1 MNKQGIDVS
10 KWQPQIDWQK
20 VKADGIDFAIIR
32 VGLCYNNG
40 ALKLDSAFTQHI
52 KGALAAGLDVGV
64 YLYSY
69 ATTVQAAKRAAQEV
83 IKAVKPYKLT
93 YPIAFDIEYES
104 IYTGGNK
111 QTNTDIC
118 KAFLEEVEQAG
129 YYAMLYCSKDFLDS
143 YLYPAQLTA
152 YDKWIAQYASKCTC
166 KHPYGIWQYT
176 GTGRVNGIVGDVD
189 RDIAYKDY
197 PAIIAKMNK
206 QQNPQKF
213 KLPYTVI
220 VSNGNVQE
228 LSKRGYFAFTSEN
241 KCCVGK
247 FATQA
252 EAEIT
257 QKDLTAK
264 GYSCHVGRW

>member
-1 MNKQGIDVS
+1 MTERKRKMKQGIDVS
-10 KWQPQIDWQK
+10 KWQPKVDWQK

-32 VGLCYNNG
+32 VGFCYNNG

-69 ATTVQAAKRAAQEV
+69 ATTVQAARRAAQEV
-83 IKAVKPYKLT
+83 IEAVKPYKLT

-104 IYTGGNK
+104 IYTGGSK
-111 QTNTDIC
+111 QTNTEIC
-118 KAFLEEVEQAG
+118 KAFLDEVEAAG

-152 YDKWIAQYASKCTC
+152 YDKWIAQYAGKCTC

-176 GTGRVNGIVGDVD
+176 GSGRVGGISGNVD

-197 PAIIAKMNK
+197 PAIIRRAGLN
-206 QQNPQKF
+206 QG
-213 KLPYTVI
+213 V
-220 VSNGNVQE
+220 
-228 LSKRGYFAFTSEN
+228 
-241 KCCVGK
+241 
-247 FATQA
+247 
-252 EAEIT
+252 
-257 QKDLTAK
+257 
-264 GYSCHVGRW
+264 